1 MKIQSLLIKKLE
13 DITSDILIHQ
23 LENLSYQQ
31 RKILL
36 NIPKLATELTTLEEY
51 HYLMDDISYILETFN
66 TKEFLNTYKEL
77 DFLYNELINN
87 PFENQNTHHLLVDL
101 QNQFI
106 IGKNYNNTLEA
117 KTIIETL
124 KNKTI
129 NNYSMV
135 CDTLFLDD
143 IDMNDDIG
151 SPFRETLSHTQYNF
165 YKIFEYLNDEDE
177 INTIFNNMVSY
188 LDINVYNEMVSYIH
202 ESNNKPTHIIEKQYA
217 YIRNVL
223 DTNPEYTYI
232 LSSLK
237 IALDKLNINVY
248 EPEVVHYFNHTEV
261 AHFVSLLKNHGLSE
275 KNIVDKLEEIS
286 GLDFDTINERYS
298 CLNKEDKII
307 LMGGDGCHCLMEE
320 YISLKLLGFH
330 VEIDTDNIYTYDISL
345 YNDLKSSVDSQ
356 AKNIREWSVIEN
368 KLEYYEVGGC
378 VRDELLGLV
387 PKDRDYVVVNSS
399 EKEMLELGFKKV
411 GADFNVFLHPITGD
425 EYALARIERSTGSG
439 YNDFETVVNNVSL
452 EDDLKRRDL
461 TINAIAKDKIGNY
474 YDPFNGKNDLENK
487 VLRHVS
493 DAFKEDS
500 LRILRIARFKC
511 RYSDFSIADD
521 TQTFIKGMID
531 VGMIDSLTKERIL
544 KEFEKA
550 CDEKKPSI
558 YFKTLQDLG
567 AFSIIYPH
575 VSLNDK
581 TLNTIDTIVP
591 TLQDKELKA
600 MTTFLYLHK
609 DISSEALNAFKKENK
624 HLPQKWIAPLEVNAK
639 IHLFEILDSLNSFSK
654 QNFDKCCVIFNNF
667 KLKGMFD
674 LNTLIKIG
682 NTTPLQKEIL
692 EHANQAY
699 KNVDVK
705 TFMEKYTEKN
715 GKEPNVEAIQTFI
728 KNERESNWKKVMKSH
743 LKEEQTYEI
752 NKN

>member
-1 MKIQSLLIKKLE
+1 MKIQSSIIKKLE
-13 DITSDILIHQ
+13 DITTDIIIHK
-23 LENLSYQQ
+23 LENLSYKQ
-31 RKILL
+31 RTLL
-36 NIPKLATELTTLEEY
+36 LTIPKLAKKLTTFEEY
-51 HYLMDDISYILETFN
+51 NHLMDDMHYLEESFGVKRLEDEDLY
-66 TKEFLNTYKEL
+66 KEFKECFNIL
-77 DFLYNELINN
+77 VRE
-87 PFENQNTHHLLVDL
+87 PFENQNTHYLIVDL
-101 QNQFI
+101 QHQFVFGIEDNYSNVGDDI
-106 IGKNYNNTLEA
+106 ID
-117 KTIIETL
+117 TL
-124 KNKTI
+124 KNNKIT
-129 NNYSMV
+129 NYSIV
-135 CDTLFLDD
+135 CDTLFLENGEVENHHRKNNE
-143 IDMNDDIG
+143 I
-151 SPFRETLSHTQYNF
+151 F
-165 YKIFEYLNDEDE
+165 YE
-177 INTIFNNMVSY
+177 IFNF
-188 LDINVYNEMVSYIH
+188 LDEEEMGVVYYDYKDYIYNDIYSPLITH
-202 ESNNKPTHIIEKQYA
+202 FYETNFKPKIIEKQYA
-217 YIRNVL
+217 YIRNSL
-223 DTNPEYTYI
+223 DVNPEYTYI
-232 LSSLK
+232 LSTLK
-237 IALDKLNINVY
+237 IELDKLGVSIYDEEKLINSFK
-248 EPEVVHYFNHTEV
+248 ENKELFPLLK
-261 AHFVSLLKNHGLSE
+261 LLKNHGLNE

-286 GLDFDTINERYS
+286 GLDFDTIHERYS

-307 LMGGDGCHCLMEE
+307 LMGGDGCQCLMEE
-320 YISLKLLGFH
+320 YISLNLLGFH
-330 VEIDTDNIYTYDISL
+330 VEVDENNMYTYDITQYYEL
-345 YNDLKSSVDSQ
+345 MNMVYNQQVE
-356 AKNIREWSVIEN
+356 IRKAYSIEN

-378 VRDELLGLV
+378 VRDELLGLI

-439 YNDFETVVNNVSL
+439 YNDFETIVNNVSL

-461 TINAIAKDKIGNY
+461 TINAIAKDKEGNY
-474 YDPFNGKNDLENK
+474 YDPFNGKSDLKNK
-487 VLRHVS
+487 VLKHVS
-493 DAFKEDS
+493 DAFKEDP

-511 RYSDFSIADD
+511 RYNDFSIADD

-575 VSLNDK
+575 VSLNEK

-609 DISSEALNAFKKENK
+609 DISSEALNTLKKENK
-624 HLPQKWIAPLEVNAK
+624 HLPQKWITPLEVNAK
-639 IHLFEILDSLNSFSK
+639 IHLFETLDSLNSFSK
-654 QNFDKCCVIFNNF
+654 QNFEKCCVIFNNF

-674 LNTLIKIG
+674 LNTLIEIG
-682 NTTPLQKEIL
+682 NITPLQKEIL

-705 TFMEKYTEKN
+705 TFMEKYIEKN